1 MLKRYGEELQSVFDE
16 LIRMASYAV
25 GAVRKAHAALER
37 GDAAAAKNIVEGDE
51 NVNRFEKEIE
61 QRALRIIIKYQPVA
75 NDLRDVTGAL
85 KMITDIERIGDQA
98 ADIAS
103 VFLKIG
109 EAVKDDDLSAMF
121 AHVADMATA
130 AVNAFVNGDR
140 KLAEKTI
147 ALDDRSDEMFASI
160 KDKMCERLKSR
171 PEEAEKIIYIM
182 MIAKYLER
190 IGDHAVNICEWAVFV
205 GGLRKDGSL
214 QGLRDHVRHL

>member
-25 GAVRKAHAALER
+25 GAVRKAQAALER

-171 PEEAEKIIYIM
+171 PKEAEKIIYIM

-205 GGLRKDGSL
+205 KTGVYKGSEIM
-214 QGLRDHVRHL
+214 

>member
-1 MLKRYGEELQSVFDE
+1 
-16 LIRMASYAV
+16 MASYAV

-205 GGLRKDGSL
+205 KTGVYKGSEIM
-214 QGLRDHVRHL
+214 

>member
-37 GDAAAAKNIVEGDE
+37 GDAAAAKAIVEGDE
-51 NVNRFEKEIE
+51 NVNRYEKEIE

-205 GGLRKDGSL
+205 KTGVYKGSEIM
-214 QGLRDHVRHL
+214 

>member
-171 PEEAEKIIYIM
+171 PDEAEKIIYIM

-205 GGLRKDGSL
+205 KTGVYKGSEIM
-214 QGLRDHVRHL
+214 

>member
-25 GAVRKAHAALER
+25 GAVRNAQDALER

-51 NVNRFEKEIE
+51 NVNRYEKEIE

-205 GGLRKDGSL
+205 KTGVYKGSEIM
-214 QGLRDHVRHL
+214 

>member
-1 MLKRYGEELQSVFDE
+1 MKRYGEELQSVFDE

-25 GAVRKAHAALER
+25 GAVRKAQVALER
-37 GDAAAAKNIVEGDE
+37 GDAATAKNIVEGDE

-205 GGLRKDGSL
+205 KTGVYKGSEIM
-214 QGLRDHVRHL
+214 

>member
-25 GAVRKAHAALER
+25 GAVRKAQTALER

-109 EAVKDDDLSAMF
+109 EAVRDDDLSAMF

-190 IGDHAVNICEWAVFV
+190 IGDHAVNSCEWAVFV
-205 GGLRKDGSL
+205 KTGVYKGSEIM
-214 QGLRDHVRHL
+214 

>member
-1 MLKRYGEELQSVFDE
+1 MLKRYGEELQTVFDE

-25 GAVRKAHAALER
+25 GAVRKAQTALER

-121 AHVADMATA
+121 THVADMATA

-171 PEEAEKIIYIM
+171 PDEAEKIIYIM

-205 GGLRKDGSL
+205 KTGVYKGSEIM
-214 QGLRDHVRHL
+214 

>member
-1 MLKRYGEELQSVFDE
+1 MKRYGEELQSVFDE

-205 GGLRKDGSL
+205 KTGVYKGSEIM
-214 QGLRDHVRHL
+214 

>member
-25 GAVRKAHAALER
+25 GAVRRVQGALER
-37 GDAAAAKNIVEGDE
+37 GDAAAAKAIVEGDE
-51 NVNRFEKEIE
+51 NVNRYEKEIE

-121 AHVADMATA
+121 AHVADMAMA

-205 GGLRKDGSL
+205 KTGVYKGSEIM
-214 QGLRDHVRHL
+214 

>member
-1 MLKRYGEELQSVFDE
+1 MKRYGEELQSVFDE

-25 GAVRKAHAALER
+25 GAVRKAQAALER

-205 GGLRKDGSL
+205 KTGVYKGSEIM
-214 QGLRDHVRHL
+214 

>member
-1 MLKRYGEELQSVFDE
+1 MKRYGEELQSVFDE

-25 GAVRKAHAALER
+25 GAVRKAQDALER

-121 AHVADMATA
+121 AHVAAMATA

-205 GGLRKDGSL
+205 KTGVYKGSEIM
-214 QGLRDHVRHL
+214 

>member
-25 GAVRKAHAALER
+25 GAVRKAQAALER

-121 AHVADMATA
+121 THVADMATA

-205 GGLRKDGSL
+205 KTGVYKGSEIM
-214 QGLRDHVRHL
+214 

>member
-25 GAVRKAHAALER
+25 GAVRNAQDALER

-109 EAVKDDDLSAMF
+109 EAVNDDGLSAMF
-121 AHVADMATA
+121 THVADMATA

-140 KLAEKTI
+140 KLAERTI
-147 ALDDRSDEMFASI
+147 ALDDRSDEMFTSI

-205 GGLRKDGSL
+205 KTGVYKGSEIM
-214 QGLRDHVRHL
+214 

>member
-25 GAVRKAHAALER
+25 GAVRKAQDALER
-37 GDAAAAKNIVEGDE
+37 GDAAAARAIVEGDE
-51 NVNRFEKEIE
+51 NVNRYEKEIE

-147 ALDDRSDEMFASI
+147 ALDDRSDEMFAAI

-205 GGLRKDGSL
+205 KTGVYKGSEIM
-214 QGLRDHVRHL
+214 

>member
-25 GAVRKAHAALER
+25 GAVRKAQAALER
-37 GDAAAAKNIVEGDE
+37 GDVAAAKNIVEGDE

-109 EAVKDDDLSAMF
+109 EAVRDDDLSAMF

-205 GGLRKDGSL
+205 KTGVYKGSEIM
-214 QGLRDHVRHL
+214 

>member
-1 MLKRYGEELQSVFDE
+1 MKRYGEELQSVFDE

-25 GAVRKAHAALER
+25 GAVRKAQAALER

-109 EAVKDDDLSAMF
+109 EAVNDDDLSAMF

-205 GGLRKDGSL
+205 KTGVYKGSEIM
-214 QGLRDHVRHL
+214 

>member
-1 MLKRYGEELQSVFDE
+1 MKRYGEELQSVFDE

-25 GAVRKAHAALER
+25 GAVRKAQAALER

-61 QRALRIIIKYQPVA
+61 QCALRIIIKYQPVA

-171 PEEAEKIIYIM
+171 QEEAEKIIYIM

-205 GGLRKDGSL
+205 KTGVYKGSEIM
-214 QGLRDHVRHL
+214 

>member
-1 MLKRYGEELQSVFDE
+1 MKRYGEELQSVFDE

-25 GAVRKAHAALER
+25 GAVRKAQAALER

-109 EAVKDDDLSAMF
+109 EAVRDDDLSAMF

-147 ALDDRSDEMFASI
+147 ALDDCSDEMFASI

-205 GGLRKDGSL
+205 KTGVYKGSEIM
-214 QGLRDHVRHL
+214 

>member
-25 GAVRKAHAALER
+25 GAVRKAQAALER

-190 IGDHAVNICEWAVFV
+190 IGDHAVNICEWAIFV
-205 GGLRKDGSL
+205 KTGVYKGSEIM
-214 QGLRDHVRHL
+214 

>member
-25 GAVRKAHAALER
+25 GAVRKAQFALER

-109 EAVKDDDLSAMF
+109 EAVRDDDLSAMF

-205 GGLRKDGSL
+205 KTGVYKGSEIM
-214 QGLRDHVRHL
+214 

>member
-25 GAVRKAHAALER
+25 GAVRKAQGALER
-37 GDAAAAKNIVEGDE
+37 GDAAAARAIVEGDE
-51 NVNRFEKEIE
+51 NVNRYEKEIE

-205 GGLRKDGSL
+205 KTGVYKGSEIM
-214 QGLRDHVRHL
+214 

>member
-25 GAVRKAHAALER
+25 GAVRKAQAALER

-171 PEEAEKIIYIM
+171 PDEAEKIIYIM

-205 GGLRKDGSL
+205 KTGVYKGSEIM
-214 QGLRDHVRHL
+214 

>member
-25 GAVRKAHAALER
+25 GAVRKAQAALER
-37 GDAAAAKNIVEGDE
+37 GDAEAAKNIVEGDE

-205 GGLRKDGSL
+205 KTGVYKGSEIM
-214 QGLRDHVRHL
+214 

>member
-1 MLKRYGEELQSVFDE
+1 MKRYGEELQSIFDE

-140 KLAEKTI
+140 KIAEKTI

-171 PEEAEKIIYIM
+171 PDEAEKIIYIM

-205 GGLRKDGSL
+205 KTGVYKGSEIM
-214 QGLRDHVRHL
+214 

>member
-1 MLKRYGEELQSVFDE
+1 M
-16 LIRMASYAV
+16 
-25 GAVRKAHAALER
+25 
-37 GDAAAAKNIVEGDE
+37 
-51 NVNRFEKEIE
+51 
-61 QRALRIIIKYQPVA
+61 
-75 NDLRDVTGAL
+75 TGAL

-205 GGLRKDGSL
+205 KTGVYKGSEIM
-214 QGLRDHVRHL
+214 